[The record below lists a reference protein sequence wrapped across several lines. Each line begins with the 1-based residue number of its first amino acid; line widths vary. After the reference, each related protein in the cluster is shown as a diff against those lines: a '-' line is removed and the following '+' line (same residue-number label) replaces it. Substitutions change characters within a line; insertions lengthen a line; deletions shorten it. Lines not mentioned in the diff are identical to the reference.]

1 MKIIITGADGF
12 VGSNLIRELLT
23 RNHEIV
29 AFVKDGQDARNIK
42 DLNIDIK
49 YGDLLDPS
57 TLTKAIKGCEALIH
71 TAALTSMW
79 PYRSEIQKKVNIEG
93 TRNVME
99 AVLSSGLKRVIH
111 IGTASSFGFGSKN
124 NPGDETKNYLSGK
137 YKMDYMDT
145 KFTAQELVLK
155 MVREDNLPAI
165 IVNPTFMFG
174 PYASIMGSAKMI
186 ELVYNGKIPGFTNG
200 GRNYIA
206 VKDVCVAI
214 SNALEMGKI
223 GESYILGNENLNYK
237 EIFTTIAKVTNAK
250 APKLFIPNLGV
261 KLYGKILTILGKTFR
276 FEPSVSYPMAV
287 ISCEEQYY
295 QSNKAIKEL
304 GLPQTPI
311 KTALTEAFNWL
322 QENNRCIKQ

>member
-29 AFVKDGQDARNIK
+29 AFVKDGQDAKTIK

-49 YGDLLDPS
+49 YGDILEPD
-57 TLTKAIKGCEALIH
+57 TLAKAIKGCDALIH

-99 AVLSSGLKRVIH
+99 AVLGFGLKRVIH

-124 NPGDETKNYLSGK
+124 NPGDETKKYLSDK

-145 KFTAQELVLK
+145 KFTAQELVSK

-174 PYASIMGSAKMI
+174 SYASTMGSAKMI

-206 VKDVCVAI
+206 VKDVCFAI
-214 SNALEMGKI
+214 ANALEMGEI
-223 GESYILGNENLNYK
+223 GEKYILGNENLSYK
-237 EIFTTIAKVTNAK
+237 EIFTTIAKVTDAK

-322 QENNRCIKQ
+322 QENNRCIK

>member
-29 AFVKDGQDARNIK
+29 AFVKDGQDAKSIK

-49 YGDLLDPS
+49 YGDILKPE
-57 TLTKAIKGCEALIH
+57 TLAKAIKGCDALIH

-99 AVLSSGLKRVIH
+99 AVLNSGLKRVIH
-111 IGTASSFGFGSKN
+111 ISTANSFGYGSKT
-124 NPGDETKNYLSGK
+124 NPGDETKQYLAGK

-145 KFTAQELVLK
+145 KFAAQELVSK

-174 PYASIMGSAKMI
+174 PHASTMGSAKMI
-186 ELVYNGKIPGFTNG
+186 ELVYNGKIPGFTIG

-214 SNALEMGKI
+214 ANALEMGEI
-223 GESYILGNENLNYK
+223 GEKYILGNENLNYK
-237 EIFTTIAKVTNAK
+237 EIFSAIAEVTGVK
-250 APKLFIPNLGV
+250 APKLFITKFMATV
-261 KLYGKILTILGKTFR
+261 YGKTLTILGKTFN
-276 FEPSVSYPMAV
+276 FEPSVSYPMALM
-287 ISCEEQYY
+287 SCEEQYY

-311 KTALTEAFNWL
+311 KTALKEAFNWL
-322 QENNRCIKQ
+322 QENNRCIK